1 MNYLEGFAIV
11 VAQRE
16 LARSSTVIPRS
27 EPFGSDGSHETNV
40 LSLTGSPYGCRVTRS
55 VQVIA
60 FTWKVGP
67 YFP

>member
-1 MNYLEGFAIV
+1 
-11 VAQRE
+11 